1 MEQCTFNVLVFA
13 GFSMLTT
20 LIIIGIVC
28 LHRLA
33 DIKEL
38 WDRVRDKLS
47 SNETR
52 LNKFEA
58 AVEWFLQK
66 EGMKLDSTYYGWRWY
81 VVPTDDDHLR
91 DWLTRTDRSKREELA
106 KALYEANLQ
115 AMRDFDKEQKKEAK
129 KK

>member
-1 MEQCTFNVLVFA
+1 MEQCTFNILVFA

-66 EGMKLDSTYYGWRWY
+66 EGMKLDSTYSGWRWY
-81 VVPTDDDHLR
+81 VVPTDDGKLR
-91 DWLTRTDRSKREELA
+91 DWLTRTDERKREALA
-106 KALYEANLQ
+106 EAIYKAHLQ
-115 AMRDFDKEQKKEAK
+115 AMRDHDKETK

>member
-1 MEQCTFNVLVFA
+1 MEQCTLFWVVLA
-13 GFSMLTT
+13 GFAMLTT
-20 LIIIGIVC
+20 LIIIGIIC

-33 DIKEL
+33 EIKEL
-38 WDRVRDKLS
+38 WDRVRDKLA

-52 LNKFEA
+52 LNKFDA

-66 EGMKLDSTYYGWRWY
+66 EGMKLDSTYSGRRWF
-81 VVPTDDDHLR
+81 VTPADDCHLR
-91 DWLTRTDRSKREELA
+91 DWLARTDDRKREALA

-115 AMRDFDKEQKKEAK
+115 AMRDFDKEQRKETK

>member
-38 WDRVRDKLS
+38 WDRVSDKLAS
-47 SNETR
+47 SQTC
-52 LNKFEA
+52 LNKFDA

-66 EGMKLDSTYYGWRWY
+66 EGMKLDSTYSGWRWY
-81 VVPTDDDHLR
+81 VVPTDDGKLR
-91 DWLTRTDRSKREELA
+91 DWLERKEYRTREELA
-106 KALYEANLQ
+106 EAIYKAHLH
-115 AMRDFDKEQKKEAK
+115 AMRDHDKEK

>member
-1 MEQCTFNVLVFA
+1 MEQCTFNILVFA

-33 DIKEL
+33 DVKEL
-38 WDRVRDKLS
+38 WDRVRDNLA

-52 LNKFEA
+52 LNKFDA

-66 EGMKLDSTYYGWRWY
+66 EGMKLESTCTSWRWF
-81 VVPTDDDHLR
+81 VTPTDDGHLR
-91 DWLTRTDRSKREELA
+91 DWLMRTDERKRDALA
-106 KALYEANLQ
+106 DALYKSTLQ
-115 AMRDFDKEQKKEAK
+115 AMRDFASEQKKEAK